1 MGEIIFDIVSSV
13 VEAFVDLFIEKVVV
27 RFKRKR

>member
-13 VEAFVDLFIEKVVV
+13 VEVFVDLFIEKVVV